1 MKRIEVDE
9 MREAEETA
17 VPRGSS
23 SPLLRVEGVTFSYGR
38 GAVLKGVDLSVGEG
52 EFIGIIGPNGS
63 GKTTLLKLMTRI
75 LTPAGGVIRLGGRPL
90 GEMGRRDLSRKIAFV
105 PQEET
110 TPFSFTAM
118 EMVLMGRSPY
128 LRGLQMEGEH
138 DLAAAERAM
147 TLTDCWRFR
156 GRDIHTLSGG
166 ERRRVYI
173 ARALAQEPDII
184 LMDEP
189 TTHLDIHHQV
199 EIMERVEELN
209 RGGLTVVMVSHDI
222 NLAARFCATLV
233 ALREGEVI
241 RHGRPEEVING
252 DLLEELYGCR
262 LRVASTGGRPLI
274 TMEREERGQE

>member
-1 MKRIEVDE
+1 M
-9 MREAEETA
+9 T
-17 VPRGSS
+17 
-23 SPLLRVEGVTFSYGR
+23 SPLLRLEGITFSYGR
-38 GAVLKGVDLSVGEG
+38 GAVLQGVNLSVGEG

-63 GKTTLLKLMTRI
+63 GKTTLLKVMARI
-75 LTPAGGVIRLGGRPL
+75 LVPASGVVRLGGQPIAD
-90 GEMGRRDLSRKIAFV
+90 MGRRELSQKVAFV

-128 LRGLQMEGEH
+128 LRGLQMEGAE
-138 DLAAAERAM
+138 DIAAAESAM

-156 GRDIHTLSGG
+156 ERDIHTLSGG
-166 ERRRVYI
+166 ERRRVYL

-233 ALREGEVI
+233 ALREGDVI
-241 RHGRPEEVING
+241 RHGRPEKVING

-262 LRVASTGGRPLI
+262 LRVASMGGRPLI
-274 TMEREERGQE
+274 TMEREERGNG